1 VAPAAHRRR
10 CAAIAVLIGASLP
23 GCAALGAPSAG
34 SSAASS
40 STTSSATSSGSVA
53 DKIAQAQ
60 RTHEFPS
67 PAPAPQTVSAGA
79 ASAVGAVR
87 AFANAYIN
95 WDARTVVGRMR
106 SLAGASV
113 GQARAASQLA
123 ATQAARDYEL
133 RRGGIANSGS
143 VEAVSELPGRAG
155 RFVVVT
161 REATRATA
169 TSAYQGLRPAWHVAL
184 ATVVRLDQRGWVLS
198 GWQPE
203 S

>member
-1 VAPAAHRRR
+1 MAPAAHRLRR
-10 CAAIAVLIGASLP
+10 AAIAVLIGASLP

-34 SSAASS
+34 SSTASS
-40 STTSSATSSGSVA
+40 STTSGSAA
-53 DKIAQAQ
+53 EKIAQAQ

-67 PAPAPQTVSAGA
+67 PAPAPQAVSAGA
-79 ASAVGAVR
+79 ATAVGAVR
-87 AFANAYIN
+87 TFANAYIN

-113 GQARAASQLA
+113 AQARAATQLA

-143 VEAVSELPGRAG
+143 VEAVSELPGHAG

-184 ATVVRLDQRGWVLS
+184 ATVVRLDQGGWVLS